1 MVPSTHSPA
10 RGWLAAAALAACLP
24 AAWAA
29 GPDKAAIESAYQR
42 DRAACQALSPTQD
55 RTSCLRDAGAHR
67 AQALRTG
74 IRGGTSP
81 QDLERNAQQR
91 CQRQTGEQR
100 TICERMARGEGSV
113 SGSVQ
118 GGGTIRE
125 LVTQEAAPP
134 PPPPPAPAPMLSPP
148 LQPATPSLQPATP
161 PLQPVSPPLQPA
173 TPMSPPPSMN
183 PAPAPL
189 PPAMP
194 PQPR

>member
-1 MVPSTHSPA
+1 MFASIGHHP
-10 RGWLAAAALAACLP
+10 RGWVAAAAIAVCLP

-29 GPDKAAIESAYQR
+29 GPDKAAIEAAYQR

-67 AQALRTG
+67 AQALRSG
-74 IRGGTSP
+74 IRGSTSP
-81 QDLERNAQQR
+81 QELERNALQR
-91 CQRQTGEQR
+91 CQRHTGEQR

-125 LVTQEAAPP
+125 LVTQETLPVPP
-134 PPPPPAPAPMLSPP
+134 PPPPQAPAPMLSPP
-148 LQPATPSLQPATP
+148 LQPA
-161 PLQPVSPPLQPA
+161 
-173 TPMSPPPSMN
+173 PMSPPPSMN

-189 PPAMP
+189 PPPAVPAMP
-194 PQPR
+194 R

>member
-1 MVPSTHSPA
+1 MFASIGHHP
-10 RGWLAAAALAACLP
+10 RGWVAAAAIAVCLP

-29 GPDKAAIESAYQR
+29 GPDKAAIEAVYQR

-67 AQALRTG
+67 AQALRSG
-74 IRGGTSP
+74 IRGSTSP
-81 QDLERNAQQR
+81 QELERNALQR
-91 CQRQTGEQR
+91 CQRHTGEQR

-125 LVTQEAAPP
+125 LVTQETLPVPP
-134 PPPPPAPAPMLSPP
+134 PPPPQAPAPMLSPP
-148 LQPATPSLQPATP
+148 LQPA
-161 PLQPVSPPLQPA
+161 
-173 TPMSPPPSMN
+173 PMSPPPSMN

-189 PPAMP
+189 PPPAVPAMP
-194 PQPR
+194 R

>member
-1 MVPSTHSPA
+1 MNPLTHRFA
-10 RGWLAAAALAACLP
+10 RSCLAATLLAVGLP

-74 IRGGTSP
+74 IRGGGSSP
-81 QDLERNAQQR
+81 QELERNAVQR
-91 CQRQTGEQR
+91 CQSHNTPEQR
-100 TICERMARGEGSV
+100 TLCERMARGEGSV

-125 LVTQEAAPP
+125 LVTQEVLPAPP
-134 PPPPPAPAPMLSPP
+134 PPPPMTAPPAPMLSSP
-148 LQPATPSLQPATP
+148 LPT
-161 PLQPVSPPLQPA
+161 
-173 TPMSPPPSMN
+173 TPMPPPSMNPPSMN

-189 PPAMP
+189 PPAAPMP
-194 PQPR
+194 R

>member
-1 MVPSTHSPA
+1 MFPSTHHHPRA
-10 RGWLAAAALAACLP
+10 WVAAAALAVCLP

-42 DRAACQALSPTQD
+42 DRAACQALSPTRD

-67 AQALRTG
+67 AQALRSG
-74 IRGGTSP
+74 IRGGASP
-81 QDLERNAQQR
+81 QDLERNALQR
-91 CQRQTGEQR
+91 CQKQTGEQR

-125 LVTQEAAPP
+125 LVTQETLPVPP
-134 PPPPPAPAPMLSPP
+134 PSPPQMPAPVLSPPLQPATPP
-148 LQPATPSLQPATP
+148 LQPATPSLQPA
-161 PLQPVSPPLQPA
+161 A
-173 TPMSPPPSMN
+173 PMSPPPSMN

-189 PPAMP
+189 PPANP
-194 PQPR
+194 PLSR

>member
-1 MVPSTHSPA
+1 MFASHQHQP
-10 RGWLAAAALAACLP
+10 RGWVAAAALAACLP

-29 GPDKAAIESAYQR
+29 GPDKAAIEAAYQR

-67 AQALRTG
+67 AQALKSG
-74 IRGGTSP
+74 IRGGSSP
-81 QDLERNAQQR
+81 QDLERNALQR

-125 LVTQEAAPP
+125 LVTQETVPVPP
-134 PPPPPAPAPMLSPP
+134 PPQAPAPMLSPP
-148 LQPATPSLQPATP
+148 LQPTP
-161 PLQPVSPPLQPA
+161 V
-173 TPMSPPPSMN
+173 SPPPSMN

-189 PPAMP
+189 PPASP
-194 PQPR
+194 PLPR

>member
-1 MVPSTHSPA
+1 MFPSIHHHP
-10 RGWLAAAALAACLP
+10 RGWVAAAVLAACLP

-29 GPDKAAIESAYQR
+29 GPDKAAIEAAYQR

-67 AQALRTG
+67 AQALKSG

-81 QDLERNAQQR
+81 QELERNALQR
-91 CQRQTGEQR
+91 CQAHSPEQR
-100 TICERMARGEGSV
+100 VICERMARGEGST

-125 LVTQEAAPP
+125 LVTQEVLPAPP
-134 PPPPPAPAPMLSPP
+134 PPPPAPPAPAPMLSPP
-148 LQPATPSLQPATP
+148 LQPA
-161 PLQPVSPPLQPA
+161 
-173 TPMSPPPSMN
+173 PMSPPPSMN

-189 PPAMP
+189 PPASPSMP
-194 PQPR
+194 R